1 MSWKW
6 PWLVF
11 LLMACGTGED
21 EHPPLLG
28 DCMTCSQGPTGGG
41 GSSGAPDGGFA
52 IDSGNS
58 NNGDAALFDRLDIVD
73 VGAGFHDVLP

>member
-6 PWLVF
+6 PWLVL

-21 EHPPLLG
+21 EHPPMLG
-28 DCMTCSQGPTGGG
+28 DCMTCSQGPSGSG

-52 IDSGNS
+52 NDSGNS
-58 NNGDAALFDRLDIVD
+58 NAGDVGLFDQLTISD
-73 VGAGFHDVLP
+73 VGAGFNDVLP